1 MAASAKTVGDTGPDR
16 EQSEYKRLLM
26 ISAAFP
32 PCGGSGVQRTV
43 KFAKYLPENGWLPTV
58 WAVDR
63 IDDLPQDPTL
73 LDDLG
78 PDVSVCRWNRGR
90 GARLLHR
97 SMCATRIGGLL
108 VPRVIAA
115 VDRRFDSWLFS
126 RPFPD
131 DYAGWARASLTPLRR
146 LVEKQGF
153 DAIYST
159 YSPAS
164 NHLLGM
170 TLKRRTGLPWVADFR
185 DLWTEDFRYREQSQK
200 RQEADFRLE
209 QQVLDEADLVIGVT
223 PSQTNM
229 LADRVPDKRHKFRT
243 ITNGYDPDDFH
254 DRPPNE
260 ASRDRPFV
268 LSFVGRFERYR
279 AHPVLLAGLKCFVE
293 TLGGDRR
300 QFLFRIVGHADRLTR
315 SALAESGIPHVLTG
329 HVSHA
334 EAVREM
340 MAADALLLSTEATLP
355 NAETVI
361 CAKVFEYLASG
372 RPILVVG
379 PAGGECER
387 IVRTSEAGL
396 AVTLVERDIADA
408 LLRLYRADR
417 QRRPFSGCRST
428 CLSRYSRVTLTR
440 HLAAILNGIAGR
452 TPDRPTRVRHESPA
466 SAATVCPT

>member
-1 MAASAKTVGDTGPDR
+1 MTDSTMEVGDCRPDR
-16 EQSEYKRLLM
+16 ERSECKRLLM

-58 WAVDR
+58 WTVDR
-63 IDDLPQDPTL
+63 MDDLPQDPTL

-78 PDVSVCRWNRGR
+78 TDVSVFRWNRGR
-90 GARLLHR
+90 AVRLLRR
-97 SMCATRIGGLL
+97 SMCATRIGNLL
-108 VPRVIAA
+108 VPRVMAA
-115 VDRRFDSWLFS
+115 VDRRFDSWLVN

-131 DYAGWARASLTPLRR
+131 DCAGWARASLTPLRR
-146 LVEKQGF
+146 LIEKQGV

-164 NHLLGM
+164 NHLLAM

-185 DLWTEDFRYREQSQK
+185 DLWTDDFRYRERSQK

-209 QQVLDEADLVIGVT
+209 QQVLEEADIVIGVT
-223 PSQTNM
+223 PSQTNI
-229 LADRVPDKRHKFRT
+229 LAGRVPDERHKFRT
-243 ITNGYDPDDFH
+243 ITNGFDPDDFH
-254 DRPPNE
+254 DTPAIE
-260 ASRDRPFV
+260 APRDRPFV

-279 AHPVLLAGLKCFVE
+279 AHRVLLAGLRCFVQA
-293 TLGGDRR
+293 LGGDHRR
-300 QFLFRIVGHADRLTR
+300 FLFRIVGHADRFTR
-315 SALAESGIPHVLTG
+315 SALAASGIPHVLTG
-329 HVSHA
+329 HVSHP

-340 MAADALLLSTEATLP
+340 TAADALLLSTEATLP

-361 CAKVFEYLASG
+361 CAKVFEYLAAG

-387 IVRTSEAGL
+387 IVRTCEAGL

-408 LLRLYRADR
+408 LLRLYRASCLK
-417 QRRPFSGCRST
+417 RPFPGCRST

-440 HLAAILNGIAGR
+440 RLAAILNGLVVR
-452 TPDRPTRVRHESPA
+452 PPDRPTSVGRESSV
-466 SAATVCPT
+466 SAATACAT